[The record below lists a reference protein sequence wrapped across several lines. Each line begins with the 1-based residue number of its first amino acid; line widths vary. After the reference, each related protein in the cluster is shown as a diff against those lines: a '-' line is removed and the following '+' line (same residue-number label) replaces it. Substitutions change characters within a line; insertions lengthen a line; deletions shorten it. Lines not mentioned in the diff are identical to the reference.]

1 MTATPVPSSPLRPF
15 AARVLV
21 VLAIGALALLAWQL
35 SELLLIMFGAVV
47 VAVLLHGLTLLV
59 RRWIRVPDWA
69 ALGLVVTV
77 LVVVLAGIFTLF
89 GTEVAGQIDTFRET
103 LPAAWNK
110 FHAWLQASPLGP
122 QLERLPEQL
131 RQGASTLAAHAGAF
145 VMSAG
150 RGVTDAVLMVVG
162 GLYLAAQPDLY
173 RRGVLRLL
181 PLDQRPVADE
191 ALSSSGKALRAWLGG
206 QLLAM
211 AVIGTLTG
219 LGLWALGV
227 PVALGIGLLT
237 ALLDFIPIVG
247 RGAGGDPG
255 HPARLHRLAGGGA
268 GHAGAVRGAAAARR
282 PCAAA
287 TDPGARGGPAAGAAA
302 VLAVRH
308 RCPVRADG
316 RGPGRADD
324 GGAVRAG
331 QAALC
336 APRAGRYRSRASG
349 LNRPCARRA
358 CSPAAQRKTNPR
370 PRAMAVESGAPCNG
384 AFRTDGRQ
392 GAAL

>member
-59 RRWIRVPDWA
+59 RRWILVPDWA

-247 RGAGGDPG
+247 P
-255 HPARLHRLAGGGA
+255 
-268 GHAGAVRGAAAARR
+268 
-282 PCAAA
+282 
-287 TDPGARGGPAAGAAA
+287 
-302 VLAVRH
+302 VLAAIPAILLGFTVSPEVALGTLALFVVLQQLEGHVLQPLIQARAVDLPPALLLFSLFGIGALFGPMGVVLAAPMTVVLYVLVKQLYVRH
-308 RCPVRADG
+308 ALGDTEVDP
-316 RGPGRADD
+316 
-324 GGAVRAG
+324 
-331 QAALC
+331 QA
-336 APRAGRYRSRASG
+336 
-349 LNRPCARRA
+349 
-358 CSPAAQRKTNPR
+358 
-370 PRAMAVESGAPCNG
+370 
-384 AFRTDGRQ
+384 
-392 GAAL
+392 